1 MVRALRAVAW
11 GAVLGVS
18 VTLAAQPS
26 GPLAQALDAI
36 KAPAV
41 KAHMAFLADDLL
53 EGRMAGTRGYD
64 LAARYVASQLAAIG
78 LQPAGDD
85 GTFFQAVPLVESRLE
100 QGTLTI
106 KPQAGAPRVLTFR
119 EDFMMSGDLLR
130 ATSQVEAPL
139 AFAGFGISAP
149 ELSHD
154 DYAGRDVRGKVVVLL
169 SNAPS
174 RFPSE
179 QRAHHGSRR
188 LKAELAAAK
197 GAVGILFVRTS
208 EDEKTTPWPRMLGNF
223 ETPAAAWLTKAG
235 IPADAHEEIKGTALL
250 SPSGA
255 AKLFEG
261 APVTLEAVLAEAE
274 KGTPKGFDFPAAAA
288 MTTRS
293 AQRRFSSPNV
303 VARLP
308 GSNASLANTAVVFS
322 AHLDHIGI
330 GTAVNGDTI
339 YNGAFD
345 NALGTGALIETARAL
360 AGLPERPARSMVFA
374 FVTAEERGLVGS
386 DFFAHN
392 LPAAVGRPIANVN
405 MDMPILMFPI
415 DTVVAFGAEHSTLGD
430 IATRAAALA
439 GLKLIPDPMPEQTL
453 FVRSDQYSFVRT
465 GVPSVFLVPGFTSS
479 DAKIDGQALFHEF
492 LTKHYHQPSDQIDL
506 PIDAGAVERFTRA
519 NVAIGYLIASSTE
532 EPRWHADS
540 FFGKTFGRSR

>member
-1 MVRALRAVAW
+1 MVRVSRALAW
-11 GAVLGVS
+11 GTVLGVS
-18 VTLAAQPS
+18 VTVGAQPS
-26 GPLAQALDAI
+26 GPLAKALESI

-64 LAARYVASQLAAIG
+64 LAARYVAAQLAQVG

-85 GTFFQAVPLVESRLE
+85 GTFFQAVPLVESRLDE
-100 QGTLTI
+100 GTLTI
-106 KPQAGAPRVLTFR
+106 KPRAGAPRVLTFR

-130 ATSQVEAPL
+130 TTSQVEAPL
-139 AFAGFGISAP
+139 VFAGFGISAP

-188 LKAELAAAK
+188 LKADLAAAR
-197 GAVGILFVRTS
+197 GAVGILMIRTR
-208 EDEKTTPWPRMLGNF
+208 EDEKVTPWPRMLGNF

-235 IPADAHEEIKGTALL
+235 VPAGVHEELKGAALL
-250 SPSGA
+250 SAAGA

-261 APVTLEAVLAEAE
+261 SPVTLDAVLTEAE
-274 KGTPKGFDFPAAAA
+274 KGTPKGFDLPAAAA
-288 MTTRS
+288 MTSRS
-293 AQRRFSSPNV
+293 THRRYSSPNV
-303 VARLP
+303 VGKLP
-308 GSNASLANTAVVFS
+308 GSKPDLAGTSLVYS

-360 AGLPERPARSMVFA
+360 ASLPERPARSVVFV

-405 MDMPILMFPI
+405 MDMPLLMFPI

-430 IATRAAALA
+430 VATRAATMA

-479 DAKIDGQALFHEF
+479 DPKIDGSALFREF
-492 LTKHYHQPSDQIDL
+492 ITTHYHQPSDQIGL
-506 PIDAGAVERFTRA
+506 PLDAGAVERFTRA
-519 NVAIGYLIASSTE
+519 NVAMGYLIATSTE
-532 EPRWHADS
+532 APRWHADS
-540 FFGKTFGRSR
+540 FFGKTFGQSR